1 MNDPMD
7 KHPEKMKSQ
16 MFLDVSPEKLEAMS
30 PSELSEA
37 MEAALD
43 AMTEETYDPAVIDA
57 YLDALDRKAP
67 MPAHPNAESSYQD
80 FQDKL
85 QEYVEQGASK
95 PVKQRPSKF
104 RRIARVGLVAAL
116 LAVLLASAAQAAGI
130 DVVGT
135 IARWTE
141 SVFSFGTVQS
151 GNDSSHYPSKSDQ
164 VPADVPEEY
173 QELVAELQKRGIEEY
188 TIPTYIPEGFQADT
202 PELYVD
208 ETGYME
214 FTVAYAN
221 GDDMV
226 IFAVLGDGGTHTGS
240 FEKDNSEVRIYTKNG
255 TAHYFFKN
263 LKTNLVAWTVNE
275 LEYSVRTTLP
285 ATELEKIVN
294 SMYEE

>member
-30 PSELSEA
+30 SSELSEA

-67 MPAHPNAESSYQD
+67 MPTHPNAESSYQD

-85 QEYVEQGASK
+85 QEYVEGASK
-95 PVKQRPSKF
+95 PAKQTRKF
-104 RRIARVGLVAAL
+104 RRIARTGIVAAL

-151 GNDSSHYPSKSDQ
+151 GNDSSHYPSVSNQ

-173 QELVAELQKRGIEEY
+173 QELVTELQKRGIEEY

-208 ETGYME
+208 ENGYIE
-214 FTVAYAN
+214 FTAAYAN

-226 IFAVLGDGGTHTGS
+226 IFAIFGYKGKHAGLY
-240 FEKDNSEVRIYTKNG
+240 EKDNSEVRIYTKND
-255 TAHYFFKN
+255 TNHYFFQN
-263 LKTNLVAWTVNE
+263 REINSVAWTVNE
-275 LEYSVRTTLP
+275 LEYSIRTTLP
-285 ATELEKIVN
+285 AAELEKIIN
-294 SMYEE
+294 SMYKE

>member
-30 PSELSEA
+30 SSELSEA

-67 MPAHPNAESSYQD
+67 MPTHPNAESSYQD

-85 QEYVEQGASK
+85 QEYVEGASK
-95 PVKQRPSKF
+95 PAKQTRKF
-104 RRIARVGLVAAL
+104 RRIARTGIVAAL

-151 GNDSSHYPSKSDQ
+151 GNDSSHYPSVSNQ

-173 QELVAELQKRGIEEY
+173 QELVTELQKRGIEEY

-208 ETGYME
+208 ENGYIE
-214 FTVAYAN
+214 FTAAYAN
-221 GDDMV
+221 GEDML
-226 IFAVLGDGGTHTGS
+226 IFAIFGDRGIHAGLY
-240 FEKDNSEVRIYTKNG
+240 EKDSNEVRIYTKNG
-255 TAHYFFKN
+255 TDHYFFQN
-263 LKTNLVAWTVNE
+263 LEINSVAWTVNE

-285 ATELEKIVN
+285 AAELEKIIN

>member
-30 PSELSEA
+30 SSELSEA

-67 MPAHPNAESSYQD
+67 MPTHPNAESSYQD

-85 QEYVEQGASK
+85 QEYVEGASK
-95 PVKQRPSKF
+95 PAKQTRKF
-104 RRIARVGLVAAL
+104 RRIARTGIVAAL

-141 SVFSFGTVQS
+141 NVFSFGTVQS
-151 GNDSSHYPSKSDQ
+151 GNDSSHYPSVSNQ

-173 QELVAELQKRGIEEY
+173 QELVTELQKRGIEEY
-188 TIPTYIPEGFQADT
+188 TIPTCIPEGFQADT

-208 ETGYME
+208 ENGYIE
-214 FTVAYAN
+214 FTAAYAN

-226 IFAVLGDGGTHTGS
+226 IFAIFGYKGKHAGLY
-240 FEKDNSEVRIYTKNG
+240 EKDNSEVRIYTKND
-255 TAHYFFKN
+255 TNHYFFQN
-263 LKTNLVAWTVNE
+263 REINSVAWTVNE
-275 LEYSVRTTLP
+275 LEYSIRTTLP
-285 ATELEKIVN
+285 AAELEKIIN

>member
-67 MPAHPNAESSYQD
+67 MPTHPNAESSYQD

-85 QEYVEQGASK
+85 QEYVEGASK
-95 PVKQRPSKF
+95 PAKQTRKF
-104 RRIARVGLVAAL
+104 RRIARTGIVAAL

-141 SVFSFGTVQS
+141 NVFSFGTVQS
-151 GNDSSHYPSKSDQ
+151 GNDSSHYPSVSNQ

-173 QELVAELQKRGIEEY
+173 QELVTELQKRGIEEY
-188 TIPTYIPEGFQADT
+188 TIPTCIPEGFQADT

-226 IFAVLGDGGTHTGS
+226 IFAIFGYKGKHAGLY
-240 FEKDNSEVRIYTKNG
+240 EKDNSEVRIYTKND
-255 TAHYFFKN
+255 TNHYFFQN
-263 LKTNLVAWTVNE
+263 REINSVAWTVNE
-275 LEYSVRTTLP
+275 LEYSIRTTLP
-285 ATELEKIVN
+285 AAELEKIIN

>member
-30 PSELSEA
+30 SSELSEA

-67 MPAHPNAESSYQD
+67 MPTHPNAESSYQD

-141 SVFSFGTVQS
+141 NVFSFGTVQS
-151 GNDSSHYPSKSDQ
+151 GNDSSHYPSVSNQ

-173 QELVAELQKRGIEEY
+173 QELVTELQKRGIEEY

-208 ETGYME
+208 ENGYIE
-214 FTVAYAN
+214 FTAAYAN

-226 IFAVLGDGGTHTGS
+226 IFAIFGYKGKHAGLY
-240 FEKDNSEVRIYTKNG
+240 EKDNSEVRIYTKND
-255 TAHYFFKN
+255 TNHYFFQN
-263 LKTNLVAWTVNE
+263 REINSVAWTVNE
-275 LEYSVRTTLP
+275 LEYSIRTTLP
-285 ATELEKIVN
+285 AAELEKIIN

>member
-7 KHPEKMKSQ
+7 KHPEEIRERTC
-16 MFLDVSPEKLEAMS
+16 FDVSQEKLEAMS
-30 PSELSEA
+30 PSELAEA

-95 PVKQRPSKF
+95 PAKQRTNKF

-151 GNDSSHYPSKSDQ
+151 GNDSSHYPSVSNQ

-173 QELVAELQKRGIEEY
+173 QELVTELQKRGIEEY

-208 ETGYME
+208 ENGYIE
-214 FTVAYAN
+214 FTAAYAN

-226 IFAVLGDGGTHTGS
+226 IFAIFGYKGKHAGLY
-240 FEKDNSEVRIYTKNG
+240 EKDNSEVRIYTKND
-255 TAHYFFKN
+255 TNHYFFQN
-263 LKTNLVAWTVNE
+263 REINSVAWTVNE
-275 LEYSVRTTLP
+275 LEYSIRTTLP
-285 ATELEKIVN
+285 AAELEKIIN

>member
-67 MPAHPNAESSYQD
+67 MPTHPNAESSYQD

-85 QEYVEQGASK
+85 QEYVEGASK
-95 PVKQRPSKF
+95 PAKQTRKF
-104 RRIARVGLVAAL
+104 RRIARTGIVAAL

-130 DVVGT
+130 DVVGA

-141 SVFSFGTVQS
+141 NVFSFGTVQS
-151 GNDSSHYPSKSDQ
+151 GNDSSHYPSVSNQ

-173 QELVAELQKRGIEEY
+173 QELVTELQKRGIEEY

-208 ETGYME
+208 ENGYIE
-214 FTVAYAN
+214 FTAAYAN

-226 IFAVLGDGGTHTGS
+226 IFAIFGYKGKHAGLY
-240 FEKDNSEVRIYTKNG
+240 EKDNSEVRIYTKND
-255 TAHYFFKN
+255 TNHYFFQN
-263 LKTNLVAWTVNE
+263 REINSVAWTVNE
-275 LEYSVRTTLP
+275 LEYSIRTTLP
-285 ATELEKIVN
+285 AAELEKIIN

>member
-1 MNDPMD
+1 MSDPMD

-67 MPAHPNAESSYQD
+67 MPTHPNAESSYQD

-85 QEYVEQGASK
+85 QEYVEGASK
-95 PVKQRPSKF
+95 PAKQTRKF
-104 RRIARVGLVAAL
+104 RRIARTGIVAAL

-151 GNDSSHYPSKSDQ
+151 GNDSSHYPSVSNQ

-173 QELVAELQKRGIEEY
+173 QELVTELQKRGIEEY

-208 ETGYME
+208 ENGYIE
-214 FTVAYAN
+214 FTAAYAN

-226 IFAVLGDGGTHTGS
+226 IFAIFGYKGKHAGLY
-240 FEKDNSEVRIYTKNG
+240 EKDNSEVRIYTKND
-255 TAHYFFKN
+255 TNHYFFQN
-263 LKTNLVAWTVNE
+263 REINSVAWTVNE
-275 LEYSVRTTLP
+275 LEYSIRTTLP
-285 ATELEKIVN
+285 AAELEKIIN

>member
-30 PSELSEA
+30 SSELSEA

-67 MPAHPNAESSYQD
+67 MPTHPNAESSYQD

-85 QEYVEQGASK
+85 QEYVEGASK
-95 PVKQRPSKF
+95 PAKQTRKF
-104 RRIARVGLVAAL
+104 RRIARTGIVAEL

-151 GNDSSHYPSKSDQ
+151 GNDSSHYPSVSNQ

-173 QELVAELQKRGIEEY
+173 QELVTELQKRGIEEY
-188 TIPTYIPEGFQADT
+188 TIPTCIPEGFQADT

-208 ETGYME
+208 ENGYIE
-214 FTVAYAN
+214 FTAAYAN

-226 IFAVLGDGGTHTGS
+226 IFAIFGYKGKHAGLY
-240 FEKDNSEVRIYTKNG
+240 EKDNSEVRIYTKND
-255 TAHYFFKN
+255 TNHYFFQN
-263 LKTNLVAWTVNE
+263 REINSVAWTVNE
-275 LEYSVRTTLP
+275 LEYSIRTTLP
-285 ATELEKIVN
+285 AAELEKIIN

>member
-67 MPAHPNAESSYQD
+67 MPTHPNAESSYQD

-85 QEYVEQGASK
+85 QEYVEGASK
-95 PVKQRPSKF
+95 PAKQTRKF
-104 RRIARVGLVAAL
+104 RRIARAGLVAAL
-116 LAVLLASAAQAAGI
+116 LAVLLAGAAQAAGI

-141 SVFSFGTVQS
+141 NVFSFGTVQS
-151 GNDSSHYPSKSDQ
+151 GNDSSHYPSVSNQ

-173 QELVAELQKRGIEEY
+173 QELVTELQKRGIEEY

-208 ETGYME
+208 ENGY
-214 FTVAYAN
+214 Y
-221 GDDMV
+221 
-226 IFAVLGDGGTHTGS
+226 LR
-240 FEKDNSEVRIYTKNG
+240 EKY
-255 TAHYFFKN
+255 
-263 LKTNLVAWTVNE
+263 
-275 LEYSVRTTLP
+275 
-285 ATELEKIVN
+285 
-294 SMYEE
+294 

>member
-30 PSELSEA
+30 SSELSEA

-67 MPAHPNAESSYQD
+67 MPTHPNAESSYQD

-85 QEYVEQGASK
+85 QEYVEGASK
-95 PVKQRPSKF
+95 PAKQTRKF
-104 RRIARVGLVAAL
+104 RRIARTGIVAAL

-151 GNDSSHYPSKSDQ
+151 GNDSSHYPSVSNQ

-173 QELVAELQKRGIEEY
+173 QELVTELQKRGIEEY

-208 ETGYME
+208 ENGYIE
-214 FTVAYAN
+214 FTAAYAN

-226 IFAVLGDGGTHTGS
+226 IFAVFGYKGKHAGLY
-240 FEKDNSEVRIYTKNG
+240 EKDNSEVRIYTKND
-255 TAHYFFKN
+255 TNHYFFQN
-263 LKTNLVAWTVNE
+263 REINSVAWTVNE
-275 LEYSVRTTLP
+275 LEYSIRTTLP
-285 ATELEKIVN
+285 AAELEKIIN

>member
-30 PSELSEA
+30 SSELSEA

-67 MPAHPNAESSYQD
+67 MPTHPNAESSYQD

-85 QEYVEQGASK
+85 QEYVEGASK
-95 PVKQRPSKF
+95 PAKQTRKF
-104 RRIARVGLVAAL
+104 RRIARTGIVAEL

-141 SVFSFGTVQS
+141 NVFSFGTVQS

-164 VPADVPEEY
+164 VPADVSEEY
-173 QELVAELQKRGIEEY
+173 QELVTELQKLGIEEY
-188 TIPTYIPEGFQADT
+188 TIPTYIPDGFQVDT
-202 PELYVD
+202 PELY
-208 ETGYME
+208 
-214 FTVAYAN
+214 
-221 GDDMV
+221 DDMYGFLREENGV
-226 IFAVLGDGGTHTGS
+226 QPEIIPVYDLKGNQIGEFKIGG
-240 FEKDNSEVRIYTKNG
+240 
-255 TAHYFFKN
+255 
-263 LKTNLVAWTVNE
+263 
-275 LEYSVRTTLP
+275 
-285 ATELEKIVN
+285 
-294 SMYEE
+294 

>member
-1 MNDPMD
+1 MSDPMD

-67 MPAHPNAESSYQD
+67 MPTHPNAESSYQD

-85 QEYVEQGASK
+85 QEYVEGASK
-95 PVKQRPSKF
+95 PAKQTRKF
-104 RRIARVGLVAAL
+104 RRIARTGIVAAL

-141 SVFSFGTVQS
+141 NVFSFGTVQS
-151 GNDSSHYPSKSDQ
+151 GNDSSHYPSVSNQ

-173 QELVAELQKRGIEEY
+173 QELVTELQKRGIEEY

-208 ETGYME
+208 ENGYIE
-214 FTVAYAN
+214 FTAAYAN

-226 IFAVLGDGGTHTGS
+226 IFAIFGYKGKHAGLY
-240 FEKDNSEVRIYTKNG
+240 EKDNSEVRIYTKND
-255 TAHYFFKN
+255 TNHYFFQN
-263 LKTNLVAWTVNE
+263 REINSVAWTVNE
-275 LEYSVRTTLP
+275 LEYSIRTTLP
-285 ATELEKIVN
+285 AAELEKIIN

>member
-7 KHPEKMKSQ
+7 KHLET
-16 MFLDVSPEKLEAMS
+16 LEAMS
-30 PSELSEA
+30 PSELAEA

-43 AMTEETYDPAVIDA
+43 AMTEETYDPAIIDA

-85 QEYVEQGASK
+85 QEYVEPGASK
-95 PVKQRPSKF
+95 LAKQRTKKF
-104 RRIARVGLVAAL
+104 RRIARAGLVAAL
-116 LAVLLASAAQAAGI
+116 LAVLLASAAQAAGV

-141 SVFSFGTVQS
+141 SVFSFGAAHS
-151 GNDSSHYPSKSDQ
+151 GSDSSHYPSKSDQ

-173 QELVAELQKRGIEEY
+173 QELVTELQKRGIEEY

-214 FTVAYAN
+214 FTVAYSN
-221 GDDMV
+221 GDKMV
-226 IFAVLGDGGTHTGS
+226 IFAVLGDG
-240 FEKDNSEVRIYTKNG
+240 EDRK
-255 TAHYFFKN
+255 
-263 LKTNLVAWTVNE
+263 
-275 LEYSVRTTLP
+275 SV
-285 ATELEKIVN
+285 V
-294 SMYEE
+294 

>member
-30 PSELSEA
+30 SSELSEA

-67 MPAHPNAESSYQD
+67 MPTHPNAESSYQD

-85 QEYVEQGASK
+85 QEYVEGASK
-95 PVKQRPSKF
+95 PAKQTRKF
-104 RRIARVGLVAAL
+104 RRIARTGIVAAL

-151 GNDSSHYPSKSDQ
+151 GNDSSHYPSVSNQ

-173 QELVAELQKRGIEEY
+173 QELVTELQKRGIEEY
-188 TIPTYIPEGFQADT
+188 TIPTCIPEGFQADT

-208 ETGYME
+208 ENGYIE
-214 FTVAYAN
+214 FTAAYAN

-226 IFAVLGDGGTHTGS
+226 IFAIFGYKGKHAGLY
-240 FEKDNSEVRIYTKNG
+240 EKDNSEVRIYTKND
-255 TAHYFFKN
+255 TNHYFFQN
-263 LKTNLVAWTVNE
+263 REINSVAWTVNE
-275 LEYSVRTTLP
+275 LEYSIRTTLP
-285 ATELEKIVN
+285 AAELEKIIN

>member
-67 MPAHPNAESSYQD
+67 MPAHPSAESSYQD

-85 QEYVEQGASK
+85 QEYVEGASK
-95 PVKQRPSKF
+95 PAKQTRKF
-104 RRIARVGLVAAL
+104 RRIARTGIVAAL
-116 LAVLLASAAQAAGI
+116 LAVLLAGAAQAAGI
-130 DVVGT
+130 DVVGA

-141 SVFSFGTVQS
+141 NVFSFGTVQS
-151 GNDSSHYPSKSDQ
+151 GNDSSHYPSVSNQ

-173 QELVAELQKRGIEEY
+173 QELVTELQKRGIEEY
-188 TIPTYIPEGFQADT
+188 TIPTCIPEGFQADT

-208 ETGYME
+208 ENGYIE
-214 FTVAYAN
+214 FTAAYAN

-226 IFAVLGDGGTHTGS
+226 IFAIFGYKGKHAGLY
-240 FEKDNSEVRIYTKNG
+240 EKDNSEVRIYTKND
-255 TAHYFFKN
+255 TNHYFFQN
-263 LKTNLVAWTVNE
+263 REINSVAWTVNE
-275 LEYSVRTTLP
+275 LEYSIRTTLP
-285 ATELEKIVN
+285 AAELEKIIN

>member
-7 KHPEKMKSQ
+7 KHPET
-16 MFLDVSPEKLEAMS
+16 LEAMS
-30 PSELSEA
+30 PSELAEA

-67 MPAHPNAESSYQD
+67 MPAHPSAEASFRE
-80 FQDKL
+80 FQDNL

-95 PVKQRPSKF
+95 PAKRTSRF
-104 RRIARVGLVAAL
+104 RRIARAGLVAAL
-116 LAVLLASAAQAAGI
+116 LAILLASAAQAAGV

-141 SVFSFGTVQS
+141 NVFSFGTVQS

-173 QELVAELQKRGIEEY
+173 QELVTELQNRGIEGC
-188 TIPTYIPEGFQADT
+188 TIPTYIPDGFQVDT
-202 PELYVD
+202 SELYVD
-208 ETGYME
+208 RTGYMT
-214 FTVAYAN
+214 FTAAYAN
-221 GDDMV
+221 GHEMV
-226 IFAVLGDGGTHTGS
+226 IFTVLGDGETHIGQY
-240 FEKDNSEVRIYTKNG
+240 EKDDSEVRIYSKNG
-255 TAHYFFKN
+255 INHYFFQN
-263 LKTNLVAWTVNE
+263 LETNVVAWTVNE

-285 ATELEKIVN
+285 AAELEKIIN

>member
-67 MPAHPNAESSYQD
+67 MPTHPNAESSYQD

-85 QEYVEQGASK
+85 QEYVEGASK
-95 PVKQRPSKF
+95 PAKQTRKF
-104 RRIARVGLVAAL
+104 RRIARTGIVAAL

-151 GNDSSHYPSKSDQ
+151 GNDSSHYPSVSNQ

-173 QELVAELQKRGIEEY
+173 QELVTELQKRGIEEY

-208 ETGYME
+208 ETGYIT
-214 FTVAYAN
+214 FTAAYAN
-221 GDDMV
+221 GEDML
-226 IFAVLGDGGTHTGS
+226 IFAIFGDRGIHAGLY
-240 FEKDNSEVRIYTKNG
+240 EKDSNEVKIYTKNG
-255 TAHYFFKN
+255 MDHYFFQN
-263 LKTNLVAWTVNE
+263 LEINSVAWTVNE

-285 ATELEKIVN
+285 AAELEKIIN

>member
-1 MNDPMD
+1 M
-7 KHPEKMKSQ
+7 
-16 MFLDVSPEKLEAMS
+16 L
-30 PSELSEA
+30 PSELSKA
-37 MEAALD
+37 METALD

-95 PVKQRPSKF
+95 PAKRSSKF
-104 RRIARVGLVAAL
+104 RRIVRVGLVAAL
-116 LAVLLASAAQAAGI
+116 LAVLFASAAQAAGV
-130 DVVGT
+130 DVAGT
-135 IARWTE
+135 IAQWTE
-141 SVFSFGTVQS
+141 NVFTFGTIQS
-151 GNDSSHYPSKSDQ
+151 ENDSSHYPSVSDQ

-173 QELVAELQKRGIEEY
+173 QELVTELQKRGIEEY

-208 ETGYME
+208 ENGYIE
-214 FTVAYAN
+214 FTAAYAN

-226 IFAVLGDGGTHTGS
+226 IFAIFGYKGKHAGLY
-240 FEKDNSEVRIYTKNG
+240 EKDNSEVRIYTKND
-255 TAHYFFKN
+255 TNHYFFQN
-263 LKTNLVAWTVNE
+263 REINSVAWTVNE
-275 LEYSVRTTLP
+275 LEYSIRTTLP
-285 ATELEKIVN
+285 AAELEKIIN

>member
-30 PSELSEA
+30 SSELSEA

-67 MPAHPNAESSYQD
+67 MPTHPNAESSYQD

-85 QEYVEQGASK
+85 QEYVEGASK
-95 PVKQRPSKF
+95 PAKRTSRF
-104 RRIARVGLVAAL
+104 RRIARAGLVAAL
-116 LAVLLASAAQAAGI
+116 LAVLLAGAAQAAGI

-141 SVFSFGTVQS
+141 NVFSFGTVQS
-151 GNDSSHYPSKSDQ
+151 GNDSSHYPSVSNQ

-173 QELVAELQKRGIEEY
+173 QELVTELQKRGIEEY

-208 ETGYME
+208 ENGYIE
-214 FTVAYAN
+214 FTAAYAN

-226 IFAVLGDGGTHTGS
+226 IFAIFGYKGKHAGLY
-240 FEKDNSEVRIYTKNG
+240 EKDNSEVRIYTKND
-255 TAHYFFKN
+255 TNHYFFQN
-263 LKTNLVAWTVNE
+263 REINSVAWTVNE
-275 LEYSVRTTLP
+275 LEYSIRTTLP
-285 ATELEKIVN
+285 AAELEKIIN

>member
-30 PSELSEA
+30 SSELSEA

-67 MPAHPNAESSYQD
+67 MPTHPNAESSYQD

-85 QEYVEQGASK
+85 QEYVEGASK
-95 PVKQRPSKF
+95 PAKQTRKF
-104 RRIARVGLVAAL
+104 RRIARTGIVAVL

-151 GNDSSHYPSKSDQ
+151 GNDSSHYPSVSNQ

-173 QELVAELQKRGIEEY
+173 QELVTELQKRGIEEY
-188 TIPTYIPEGFQADT
+188 TIPTCIPEGFQADT

-208 ETGYME
+208 ENGYIE
-214 FTVAYAN
+214 FTAAYAN

-226 IFAVLGDGGTHTGS
+226 IFAIFGYKGKHAGLY
-240 FEKDNSEVRIYTKNG
+240 EKDNSEVRIYTKND
-255 TAHYFFKN
+255 TNHYFFQN
-263 LKTNLVAWTVNE
+263 REINSVAWTVNE
-275 LEYSVRTTLP
+275 LEYSIRTTLP
-285 ATELEKIVN
+285 AAELEKIIN

>member
-30 PSELSEA
+30 SSELSEA

-67 MPAHPNAESSYQD
+67 MPTHPNAESSYQD

-85 QEYVEQGASK
+85 QEYVEPGASK
-95 PVKQRPSKF
+95 LAKQRTKKF
-104 RRIARVGLVAAL
+104 RRIARAGLVAAL

-141 SVFSFGTVQS
+141 NVFSFGTVQS
-151 GNDSSHYPSKSDQ
+151 GNDSSHYPSVSNQ

-173 QELVAELQKRGIEEY
+173 QELVTELQKRGIEEY

-208 ETGYME
+208 ENGYIE
-214 FTVAYAN
+214 FTAAYAN

-226 IFAVLGDGGTHTGS
+226 IFAIFGYKGKHAGLY
-240 FEKDNSEVRIYTKNG
+240 EKDNSEVRIYTKND
-255 TAHYFFKN
+255 TNHYFFQN
-263 LKTNLVAWTVNE
+263 REINSVAWTVNE
-275 LEYSVRTTLP
+275 LEYSIRTTLP
-285 ATELEKIVN
+285 AAELEKIIN

>member
-30 PSELSEA
+30 SSELSEA

-67 MPAHPNAESSYQD
+67 MPTHPNAESSYQD

-85 QEYVEQGASK
+85 QEYVEGASK
-95 PVKQRPSKF
+95 PAKQTRKF
-104 RRIARVGLVAAL
+104 RRIARTGIVAAL

-141 SVFSFGTVQS
+141 NVFSFGTVQS
-151 GNDSSHYPSKSDQ
+151 GNDSSHYPSVSNQ

-173 QELVAELQKRGIEEY
+173 QELVTELQKRGIEEY

-208 ETGYME
+208 ENGYIE
-214 FTVAYAN
+214 FTAAYAN

-226 IFAVLGDGGTHTGS
+226 IFAIFGYKGKHAGLY
-240 FEKDNSEVRIYTKNG
+240 EKDNSEVRIYTKND
-255 TAHYFFKN
+255 TNHYFFQN
-263 LKTNLVAWTVNE
+263 REINSVAWTVNE
-275 LEYSVRTTLP
+275 LEYSIRTTLP
-285 ATELEKIVN
+285 AAELEKIIN

>member
-85 QEYVEQGASK
+85 QEYVEGASK
-95 PVKQRPSKF
+95 PAKQTRKF
-104 RRIARVGLVAAL
+104 RRIARTGIVAAL

-151 GNDSSHYPSKSDQ
+151 GNDSSHYPSVSNQ

-173 QELVAELQKRGIEEY
+173 QEFVTELQIRGIEEY
-188 TIPTYIPEGFQADT
+188 TIPTYIPEGFQAGT

-208 ETGYME
+208 ETGYIT
-214 FTVAYAN
+214 FTVVYSN
-221 GDDMV
+221 GDKMV
-226 IFAVLGDGGTHTGS
+226 IFTVLGDGETHAS
-240 FEKDNSEVRIYTKNG
+240 LYEKDNSEVRIYSKNG
-255 TAHYFFKN
+255 IDHYFFQN
-263 LKTNLVAWTVNE
+263 LETNAVAWTVNE

-285 ATELEKIVN
+285 AAELEKIIN
-294 SMYEE
+294 SMYKE

>member
-30 PSELSEA
+30 SSELSEA

-67 MPAHPNAESSYQD
+67 MPTHPNAESSYQD

-85 QEYVEQGASK
+85 QEYVEGASK
-95 PVKQRPSKF
+95 PAKQTRKF
-104 RRIARVGLVAAL
+104 RRIARTGIVAAL

-141 SVFSFGTVQS
+141 NVFSFGTVQS
-151 GNDSSHYPSKSDQ
+151 GNDSSHYPSVSNQ

-173 QELVAELQKRGIEEY
+173 QELVTELQKRGIEEY

-208 ETGYME
+208 ENGYIE
-214 FTVAYAN
+214 FTAAYAN

-226 IFAVLGDGGTHTGS
+226 IFAIFGYKGKHAGLY
-240 FEKDNSEVRIYTKNG
+240 EKDNSEVRIYTKNDPN
-255 TAHYFFKN
+255 HYFFQN
-263 LKTNLVAWTVNE
+263 REINSVAWTVNE
-275 LEYSVRTTLP
+275 LEYSIRTTLP
-285 ATELEKIVN
+285 AAELEKIIN

>member
-30 PSELSEA
+30 SSELSEA

-67 MPAHPNAESSYQD
+67 MPAHPSAEASFRE
-80 FQDKL
+80 FQDNL

-95 PVKQRPSKF
+95 PAKRTSRF
-104 RRIARVGLVAAL
+104 RRIARAGLVAAL
-116 LAVLLASAAQAAGI
+116 LAVLLAGAAQAAGI

-141 SVFSFGTVQS
+141 SVFSFGAAQS
-151 GNDSSHYPSKSDQ
+151 GSDSSHYPSKSDQ

-173 QELVAELQKRGIEEY
+173 QELVTELQNRGIEEY
-188 TIPTYIPEGFQADT
+188 TIPSYIPDGFHVEAS
-202 PELYVD
+202 ELYRSETNRMEFMVLYANQD
-208 ETGYME
+208 ETIIFSVLE
-214 FTVAYAN
+214 NN
-221 GDDMV
+221 G
-226 IFAVLGDGGTHTGS
+226 HTGLY
-240 FEKDNSEVRIYTKNG
+240 EKDGNDVYIYSMNKND
-255 TAHYFFKN
+255 HYFF
-263 LKTNLVAWTVNE
+263 TNLEENVVVWIVDS
-275 LEYSVRTTLP
+275 LEYSVWSGLP
-285 ATELEKIVN
+285 VSELERMID
-294 SMYEE
+294 SMYVE

>member
-30 PSELSEA
+30 SSELSEA

-67 MPAHPNAESSYQD
+67 MPTHPNAESSYQD

-85 QEYVEQGASK
+85 QEYVEGASK
-95 PVKQRPSKF
+95 PAKQTRKF
-104 RRIARVGLVAAL
+104 RRIARTGIVAAL

-141 SVFSFGTVQS
+141 NVFSFGTVQS
-151 GNDSSHYPSKSDQ
+151 GNDSSHYPSKSGQ

-173 QELVAELQKRGIEEY
+173 QELVTELQKRGIEEY
-188 TIPTYIPEGFQADT
+188 TIPTYIPEGFQAET

-208 ETGYME
+208 ETGYMT
-214 FTVAYAN
+214 FTAAYSN
-221 GDDMV
+221 GDTMV
-226 IFAVLGDGGTHTGS
+226 IFAVLGDGETHIGQY
-240 FEKDNSEVRIYTKNG
+240 EKDDSEVRIYSKNG
-255 TAHYFFKN
+255 INHYFFQN
-263 LKTNLVAWTVNE
+263 LETNVVAWTVNE
-275 LEYSVRTTLP
+275 LEYSIRTTLP
-285 ATELEKIVN
+285 AAELEKIIN

>member
-30 PSELSEA
+30 PSELAEA

-67 MPAHPNAESSYQD
+67 MPTHPNAESSYQD

-85 QEYVEQGASK
+85 QEYVEGASK
-95 PVKQRPSKF
+95 PAKQTRKF
-104 RRIARVGLVAAL
+104 RRIARTGIVAAL

-141 SVFSFGTVQS
+141 NVFSFGTVQS
-151 GNDSSHYPSKSDQ
+151 GNDSSHYPSVSNQ

-173 QELVAELQKRGIEEY
+173 QELVTELQKRGIEEY

-208 ETGYME
+208 ENGYIE
-214 FTVAYAN
+214 FTAAYAN

-226 IFAVLGDGGTHTGS
+226 IFAIFGYKGKHAGLY
-240 FEKDNSEVRIYTKNG
+240 EKDNSEVRIYTKND
-255 TAHYFFKN
+255 TNHYFFQN
-263 LKTNLVAWTVNE
+263 REINSVAWTVNE
-275 LEYSVRTTLP
+275 LEYSIRTTLP
-285 ATELEKIVN
+285 AAELEKIIN

>member
-7 KHPEKMKSQ
+7 KHPET
-16 MFLDVSPEKLEAMS
+16 LEAMS
-30 PSELSEA
+30 PSELAEA

-67 MPAHPNAESSYQD
+67 MPTHPNAESSYQD

-85 QEYVEQGASK
+85 QEYVEGASK
-95 PVKQRPSKF
+95 PAKQTRKF
-104 RRIARVGLVAAL
+104 RRIARTGIVAAL

-141 SVFSFGTVQS
+141 NVFSFGTVQS
-151 GNDSSHYPSKSDQ
+151 GNDSSHYPSVSNQ

-173 QELVAELQKRGIEEY
+173 QELVTELQKRGIEEY

-208 ETGYME
+208 ENGYIE
-214 FTVAYAN
+214 FTAAYAN

-226 IFAVLGDGGTHTGS
+226 IFAIFGYKGKHAGLY
-240 FEKDNSEVRIYTKNG
+240 EKDNSEVRIYTKND
-255 TAHYFFKN
+255 TNHYFFQN
-263 LKTNLVAWTVNE
+263 REINSVAWTVNE
-275 LEYSVRTTLP
+275 LEYSIRTTLP
-285 ATELEKIVN
+285 AAELEKIIN

>member
-30 PSELSEA
+30 SSELSEA

-67 MPAHPNAESSYQD
+67 MPTHPNAESSYQD

-85 QEYVEQGASK
+85 QEYVEGASK
-95 PVKQRPSKF
+95 PAKQTRKF
-104 RRIARVGLVAAL
+104 RRIARTGIVAAL

-151 GNDSSHYPSKSDQ
+151 GNDSSHYPSVSNQ

-173 QELVAELQKRGIEEY
+173 QELVTELQKRGIAEY
-188 TIPTYIPEGFQADT
+188 AIPTYIPEGFQADT

-214 FTVAYAN
+214 FIVAYSN
-221 GDDMV
+221 GDDVV
-226 IFAVLGDGGTHTGS
+226 IFTVLGDGETHVGLY
-240 FEKDNSEVRIYTKNG
+240 EKDDSEVRIYTKNG
-255 TAHYFFKN
+255 IDHYFFQN
-263 LKTNLVAWTVNE
+263 LETNAVAWTVNE

-285 ATELEKIVN
+285 AAELEKIIN
-294 SMYEE
+294 SMYKE

>member
-30 PSELSEA
+30 SSELSEA

-67 MPAHPNAESSYQD
+67 MPTHPNAESSYQD

-85 QEYVEQGASK
+85 QEYVEGASK
-95 PVKQRPSKF
+95 PAKQTRKF
-104 RRIARVGLVAAL
+104 RRIARTGIVAAL

-141 SVFSFGTVQS
+141 NVFSFGTVQS

-164 VPADVPEEY
+164 VPADVSEEY
-173 QELVAELQKRGIEEY
+173 QELVTELQKRGIEEY

-208 ETGYME
+208 ENGYIE
-214 FTVAYAN
+214 FTAAYAN

-226 IFAVLGDGGTHTGS
+226 IFAIFGYKGKHAGLY
-240 FEKDNSEVRIYTKNG
+240 EKDNSEVRIYTKND
-255 TAHYFFKN
+255 TNHYFFQN
-263 LKTNLVAWTVNE
+263 REINSVAWTVNE
-275 LEYSVRTTLP
+275 LEYSIRTTLP
-285 ATELEKIVN
+285 AAELEKIIN

>member
-30 PSELSEA
+30 SSELSEA

-67 MPAHPNAESSYQD
+67 MPTHPNAESSYQD

-85 QEYVEQGASK
+85 QEYVEGASK
-95 PVKQRPSKF
+95 PAKQTRKF
-104 RRIARVGLVAAL
+104 RRIARTGIVAAL

-151 GNDSSHYPSKSDQ
+151 GNDSSHYPSVSNQ

-173 QELVAELQKRGIEEY
+173 QELVTELQKRGIEEY
-188 TIPTYIPEGFQADT
+188 TIPTCIPEGFQADT

-208 ETGYME
+208 ENGYIE
-214 FTVAYAN
+214 FTAAYAN
-221 GDDMV
+221 GEDML
-226 IFAVLGDGGTHTGS
+226 IFAIFGDRGIHAGLY
-240 FEKDNSEVRIYTKNG
+240 EKDSNEVRIYTKNG
-255 TAHYFFKN
+255 TDHYFFQN
-263 LKTNLVAWTVNE
+263 LEINSVAWTVNE

-285 ATELEKIVN
+285 AAELEKIIN

>member
-67 MPAHPNAESSYQD
+67 MPTHPNAESSYQD

-85 QEYVEQGASK
+85 QEYVEGASK
-95 PVKQRPSKF
+95 PAKQTRKF
-104 RRIARVGLVAAL
+104 RRIARTGIVAAL

-151 GNDSSHYPSKSDQ
+151 GNDSSHYPSVSNQ

-173 QELVAELQKRGIEEY
+173 QELVTELQKRGIEEY

-208 ETGYME
+208 ENGYIE
-214 FTVAYAN
+214 FTAAYAN

-226 IFAVLGDGGTHTGS
+226 IFAIFGYKGKHAGLY
-240 FEKDNSEVRIYTKNG
+240 EKDNSEVRIYTKND
-255 TAHYFFKN
+255 TNHYFFQN
-263 LKTNLVAWTVNE
+263 REINSVAWTVNE
-275 LEYSVRTTLP
+275 LEYSIRTTLP
-285 ATELEKIVN
+285 AAELEKIVN